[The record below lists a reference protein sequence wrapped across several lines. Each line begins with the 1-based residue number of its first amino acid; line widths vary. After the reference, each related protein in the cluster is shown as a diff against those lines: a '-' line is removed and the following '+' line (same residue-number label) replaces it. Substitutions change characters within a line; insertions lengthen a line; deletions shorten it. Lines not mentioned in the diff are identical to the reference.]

1 MHTGLFS
8 DSHNEIGAASGNPM
22 LTLFT
27 SNQICHQLE
36 DNVIIVY
43 LELNICPQ
51 QHAEHRGGTTDL
63 LTLVLYLSTD
73 LSSSLWASPK
83 GCSGALNVLWCIEDG
98 IKPLNKTDPLRVF
111 CGQLNIIGD
120 EWAAL
125 RKSFAIISNV
135 VDTDAV
141 LHLLLLHPLCLKTG
155 AKLSGTF
162 RHQKKRARHQTSK
175 LKSRATRCKNKLW
188 AEDCNGRKRVFH
200 LLKLQ
205 PQLFVD
211 TI

>member
-1 MHTGLFS
+1 
-8 DSHNEIGAASGNPM
+8 M
-22 LTLFT
+22 L
-27 SNQICHQLE
+27 N
-36 DNVIIVY
+36 
-43 LELNICPQ
+43 
-51 QHAEHRGGTTDL
+51 TTDL

-98 IKPLNKTDPLRVF
+98 IKPLNKTDPLGVF

-125 RKSFAIISNV
+125 SKSFPIISNV

-188 AEDCNGRKRVFH
+188 AEDCNGRKRVFKNRQH
-200 LLKLQ
+200 LMIMLSYLNRVVSKSMKCKNR
-205 PQLFVD
+205 FVAARFC
-211 TI
+211 TIFTAHHHIIKSF